1 MYAPLPG
8 NTARA
13 DDPRPARVEL
23 DEMSDWT
30 TDAADAID
38 RAVALARDKTVE
50 PARAVAKAVTY
61 GLLAALLVIPA
72 VVLLIAGMFRAL
84 TELYQGEVW
93 ASWLTLGG
101 IFVAVGGFLWAK
113 RNA

>member
-1 MYAPLPG
+1 
-8 NTARA
+8 
-13 DDPRPARVEL
+13 
-23 DEMSDWT
+23 MSDWT

-50 PARAVAKAVTY
+50 PAHTASRALTY
-61 GLLAALLVIPA
+61 GLLAVLLVIPA
-72 VVLLIAGMFRAL
+72 GVLLTVGLFRAL

-101 IFVAVGGFLWAK
+101 IFVVLGGFLWAR
-113 RNA
+113 RNP

>member
-1 MYAPLPG
+1 
-8 NTARA
+8 
-13 DDPRPARVEL
+13 
-23 DEMSDWT
+23 MSDWT

-38 RAVALARDKTVE
+38 RAVALAREKTVV
-50 PARAVAKAVTY
+50 PARAVTKAVTY

-72 VVLLIAGMFRAL
+72 AVLLVAGLFRAL

>member
-1 MYAPLPG
+1 MTGVLV
-8 NTARA
+8 
-13 DDPRPARVEL
+13 VE
-23 DEMSDWT
+23 DE
-30 TDAADAID
+30 
-38 RAVALARDKTVE
+38 
-50 PARAVAKAVTY
+50 PQ
-61 GLLAALLVIPA
+61 LL
-72 VVLLIAGMFRAL
+72 RAL

>member
-1 MYAPLPG
+1 
-8 NTARA
+8 
-13 DDPRPARVEL
+13 
-23 DEMSDWT
+23 MSDWT
-30 TDAADAID
+30 TDAANAID
-38 RAVALARDKTVE
+38 RAVTLAREKTVV
-50 PARAVAKAVTY
+50 PARAGAKAVTY

-72 VVLLIAGMFRAL
+72 LVLLIAGMFRAL

-101 IFVAVGGFLWAK
+101 IFVVVGGFLWAK

>member
-1 MYAPLPG
+1 
-8 NTARA
+8 
-13 DDPRPARVEL
+13 
-23 DEMSDWT
+23 MSDWT

-38 RAVALARDKTVE
+38 RAVGLARDRTVE
-50 PARAVAKAVTY
+50 PAHIAARAITY
-61 GLLAALLVIPA
+61 GLLAVLLVIPA
-72 VVLLIAGMFRAL
+72 AVLLIAGLFRAL

-101 IFVAVGGFLWAK
+101 IFVVLGGFLWAR